1 MIEPGTR
8 VELVACDDEWTRLQP
23 GARGTVTGVVLVP
36 FVDRVQV
43 WIDWDDG
50 SRLTLVDGLDGLR
63 AVA

>member
-23 GARGTVTGVVLVP
+23 GARGAVTGVVLVQ

-43 WIDWDDG
+43 RIDWDDG
-50 SRLTLVDGLDGLR
+50 SRLTLVDGLDGLWV
-63 AVA
+63 VA